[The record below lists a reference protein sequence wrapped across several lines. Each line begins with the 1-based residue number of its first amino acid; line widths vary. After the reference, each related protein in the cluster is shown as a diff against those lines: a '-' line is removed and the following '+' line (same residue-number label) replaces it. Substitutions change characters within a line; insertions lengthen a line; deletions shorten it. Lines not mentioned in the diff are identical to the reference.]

1 MVVRDATT
9 FAGRSVSERPGHAK
23 MEAPEHQAVGRASQE
38 VPKYEG
44 PGAGEHPRLRIDDYR
59 CR

>member
-9 FAGRSVSERPGHAK
+9 FAGRSVSEVQNEPGHAK
-23 MEAPEHQAVGRASQE
+23 MEAPAVGRASQE
-38 VPKYEG
+38 VPEYEG